1 MAQLI
6 RPRTPPK
13 QRRALSAKSW
23 EILHKLD
30 ATLLDEDER
39 KRRDYKSLRRELN
52 QVPRAERGM
61 DWTERVVALYCVKRE
76 KIGRSAALKI
86 NLRLA
91 RLEAGQTEELE
102 TFLARLR
109 ETIAPMVLTNHGLQL
124 PFSNMNQDEIA
135 RDLLG
140 VFDLLERL
148 GYQSF
153 INSGTLLG
161 AVREGQFLGHDDD
174 ADLAVLLDAKTDEE
188 LPQRLEELLDAL
200 NSDGSLL
207 KPAWY
212 HKNGPVLKILVG
224 SGIEVDLFPL
234 WMREGKAHIWPHT
247 YGDLNAE
254 DIFPLSTQTLCGAEM
269 PAPKNAE
276 KMLELNYGK
285 GWRQPD
291 PDYYFPWNDAKLR
304 FAKELAIFERGRKR
318 PSVFSKLIA
327 KLGGK
332 TT

>member
-23 EILHKLD
+23 EVLHALD
-30 ATLLDEDER
+30 ATLLDEEKA
-39 KRRDYKSLRRELN
+39 KRRDYKSLRKELN
-52 QVPRAERGM
+52 QVPRAERGL
-61 DWTERVVALYCVKRE
+61 DWAERVVALYCVKRLRT
-76 KIGRSAALKI
+76 GRSAALKI
-86 NLRLA
+86 NIREARLA
-91 RLEAGQTEELE
+91 AGQIAELDS
-102 TFLARLR
+102 FLERLR
-109 ETIAPMVLTNHGLQL
+109 KMIAPFVLTNHGLQL
-124 PFSNMNQDEIA
+124 PFANRDQDEIA

-174 ADLAVLLDAKTDEE
+174 ADLAVLLEANSDEE
-188 LPQRLEELLDAL
+188 LPDRLQELLDAL
-200 NSDGSLL
+200 NNDGSLL

-212 HKNGPVLKILVG
+212 HKNGPILKILVG

-234 WMREGKAHIWPHT
+234 WMRDGKAHIWPHT
-247 YGDLNAE
+247 YGELLAE
-254 DIFPLSTQTLCGAEM
+254 DIFPLSIQTLCGAAM

-276 KMLELNYGK
+276 KMLELNYGA

-291 PDYYFPWNDAKLR
+291 PDYFFPWNDAKLR

-318 PSVFSKLIA
+318 PSLFSRLIA
-327 KLGGK
+327 KLERK